1 MGQVRWSVDPN
12 ATVALRFTD
21 EDFIEALQND
31 KGRETKALALLLEVE
46 DAADYDFSEMVEDG
60 VVITAR
66 ESITGPE
73 YDHLQVVMQLAERK
87 GTRYNAAD
95 YNRDWWATW
104 VRGLSDEV
112 DGIPPKLRQGMASSD
127 KRQREEAI
135 SSRQLPK
142 RTRQMLFARLRAHED
157 AVNMPALRD
166 PKRPPTTHDED

>member
-87 GTRYNAAD
+87 GPRYNAAD
-95 YNRDWWATW
+95 YNREWWAPW
-104 VRGLSDEV
+104 VRGLSD
-112 DGIPPKLRQGMASSD
+112 
-127 KRQREEAI
+127 
-135 SSRQLPK
+135 
-142 RTRQMLFARLRAHED
+142 
-157 AVNMPALRD
+157 
-166 PKRPPTTHDED
+166 